1 MAKLEIS
8 SVQNKFS
15 ALALAAGLCVG
26 CGGSAE
32 VDSSSSGGDTAGG
45 ESGGAAQACADE
57 GAGHSTDSAMQFG
70 MGDLNGCLS
79 GQADVFAVHAPNHA
93 AGSLY
98 QVNVSSRSGAFNAEL
113 VDAGGSTLATASVEV
128 GHDQSLYA
136 VIASGTKAF
145 VRLSPAAGNAQ
156 YQLSVASTP
165 LNDPSEPNSTQ
176 AEAHPLNIGNVE
188 DGILQSAA
196 NDAAIGADYY
206 QILVSGTQ
214 QVTVAVEPQSG
225 DITLDVRLLSSTGE
239 ELHKSVAANNG
250 AAVNIEQRLKKGS
263 YFIKVADAADGAQ
276 RAAGV
281 GEAPGYLSEPYTI
294 SVKAQ

>member
-1 MAKLEIS
+1 MAKPKTLL
-8 SVQNKFS
+8 VQNKFS
-15 ALALAAGLCVG
+15 AFVLAAGLCIG
-26 CGGSAE
+26 CGASAE
-32 VDSSSSGGDTAGG
+32 VEQGSSGGGSAGG
-45 ESGGAAQACADE
+45 ESGGAQACADE

-79 GQADVFAVHAPNHA
+79 GQPDVFAVHAPNHA

-98 QVNVSSRSGAFNAEL
+98 TVKVASRSGAFNAEL
-113 VDAGGSTLATASVEV
+113 VDAGGQTLTTATIDV
-128 GHDQSLYA
+128 GRDESLYA

-145 VRLSPAAGNAQ
+145 VRLTPSAGNAE
-156 YQLSVASTP
+156 YQMSVSSTP

-176 AEAHPLNIGNVE
+176 TEAHPLNIGNVE

-196 NDAAIGADYY
+196 NDPAICSDYY

-214 QVTVAVEPQSG
+214 QVTVSVEPQSG
-225 DITLDVRLLSSTGE
+225 ELTLDVRLLSSTGE
-239 ELHKSVAANNG
+239 ELVKSIAANNG

-263 YFIKVADAADGAQ
+263 YFIKVADAGDGPG

-281 GEAPGYLSEPYTI
+281 GEAPGYLTEPYTI